1 MTIEEIN
8 KRLAEI
14 GNEINAEDA
23 DVDALSKEVEE
34 LEAKR
39 NALKANAEKRAIIV
53 DKITRGTMGTVIETS
68 AATDEERRANEFVK
82 TGRTEVRA
90 LLSTGTIAKPTKV
103 GGISG
108 LAELPTEIVD
118 DVHSFP
124 LTGNGTWSV
133 GYKKSDAAAADV
145 TDGNAIGGTAA
156 TFGTVD
162 ISPDEWGMYDT
173 ISNQV
178 KKMSPLNYKAAI
190 TDSALI
196 ALRETAAEKIVNA
209 VLASKLAEKKAGI
222 ALDENYLTNLT
233 LGYSSIKAKGPCKLY
248 LTRKDLQVLGKV
260 RGTQDKKAVYTIT
273 FEDDTNNFGKITEGG
288 TAVSFRVLD
297 KLTAGTQLFGQPGT
311 IDMPMWGNYE
321 IATDESELF
330 SKNLIAIRGL
340 QTAGADLVAYHG
352 MQIITQ
358 TAGTDQK

>member
-14 GNEINAEDA
+14 GDEINAEDA

-39 NALKANAEKRAIIV
+39 NALKANAEKRAIIAE
-53 DKITRGTMGTVIETS
+53 KIARGAIGTVIEKNTV
-68 AATDEERRANEFVK
+68 ADEEEKRANEFVK
-82 TGRTEVRA
+82 TGRMEIRA

-108 LAELPTEIVD
+108 LAEVPTEIVD
-118 DVHSFP
+118 DVHSFS

-162 ISPDEWGMYDT
+162 INPSEWGIYDT

-178 KKMSPLNYKAAI
+178 KKINPLDYKGAI
-190 TDSALI
+190 TDSSLT
-196 ALRETAAEKIVNA
+196 ALREKAAEKIVNA
-209 VLASKLAEKKAGI
+209 VLASKLTEKKAGI
-222 ALDENYLTNLT
+222 ALDENYLRDLT
-233 LGYSSIKAKGPCKLY
+233 LGYSSVKSKGPCKLY
-248 LTRKDLQVLGKV
+248 LTRKDLQTLGKV

-288 TAVSFRVLD
+288 TAVNFRVLD
-297 KLTAGTQLFGQPGT
+297 KLTAGTQLFGQPGA
-311 IDMPMWGNYE
+311 IDMPMWDNYE

-340 QTAGADLVAYHG
+340 QTAGADLVVYHG
-352 MQIITQ
+352 MQVITQ
-358 TAGTDQK
+358 SAVAA